1 MPALPLTPT
10 RRPLARVLA
19 VAATATV
26 LLATALADS
35 AAAHGSTIDPP
46 SRNYRCWKV
55 WGNDFQ
61 NPAMATQD
69 PMCWQAWQHDPNAMW
84 NWNGLY
90 VDNIQG
96 NYQSAIPDGTICS
109 AGRTGDGRYNS
120 LDVPGE
126 WVAQPVSNNFTVRVH
141 DQALHGADFYRV
153 YVTRQGYNPVTQP
166 LRWADLEL
174 RADTGRIAPGA
185 GTRESDPVLNG
196 VTNSISVSAP
206 GRTGRHI
213 VFVNWKASHADQTY
227 YWCSDVIFPGGPT
240 SSPSPTPTQ
249 SPSASP
255 TSSPSASPTPSGGGT
270 GACSASYSV
279 TNQWAGGFQAEVR
292 VTAGSAAINGWT
304 VSWTFANGQQVS
316 QVWNATVSSSGATV
330 TARNVSYNGSLGAGA
345 STSFGFIGSW
355 NGTNSVPTPTCTA
368 T

>member
-1 MPALPLTPT
+1 VTLRLASAH
-10 RRPLARVLA
+10 RPLIRVLA
-19 VAATATV
+19 VAATATA
-26 LLATALADS
+26 LLATALVDS
-35 AAAHGSTIDPP
+35 ASAHGSTIDPP

-69 PMCWQAWQHDPNAMW
+69 PMCWQAWQYNSNAMW

-90 VDNIQG
+90 VENLQG

-109 AGRTGDGRYNS
+109 AG
-120 LDVPGE
+120 
-126 WVAQPVSNNFTVRVH
+126 QVH

-153 YVTRQGYNPVTQP
+153 YVTRQGYDPVTQP

-174 RADTGRIAPGA
+174 RADTGRIAPGV
-185 GTRESDPVLNG
+185 GTPESDPVLNG
-196 VTNSISVSAP
+196 VSNSIQVSAP
-206 GRTGRHI
+206 GRTGRHV

-240 SSPSPTPTQ
+240 G

-255 TSSPSASPTPSGGGT
+255 SASPSRSPSGSPSTSPTPGT
-270 GACSASYSV
+270 PGACSATYSV
-279 TNQWAGGFQAEVR
+279 TGQWAGGFQADVR
-292 VTAGSAAINGWT
+292 VTAGPAAIRGWT

-316 QVWNATVSSSGATV
+316 QVWNATVTTSGATV
-330 TARNVSYNGSLGAGA
+330 TARNASYNGSLGAGA
-345 STSFGFIGSW
+345 SSSFGFIGAW
-355 NGTNSVPTPTCTA
+355 NGTNSVPVPTCTA
-368 T
+368 I